1 MTPQQIINR
10 IQKEADARLGD
21 TIERLF
27 LILRNRHTHQCWR
40 KECDCEYC
48 RFINGK
54 YVHEKLVL
62 HALKRRIRELDD
74 YWNASDYELQLLW
87 QLHADQW
94 KQKAKI
100 RLLKN
105 HKKELHEN
113 IV

>member
-1 MTPQQIINR
+1 
-10 IQKEADARLGD
+10 
-21 TIERLF
+21 
-27 LILRNRHTHQCWR
+27 
-40 KECDCEYC
+40 
-48 RFINGK
+48 
-54 YVHEKLVL
+54 
-62 HALKRRIRELDD
+62 LKRRIRELDD

-87 QLHADQW
+87 QLQADQW